1 MTTKTLTIKGDLIN
15 MQLNIGQEIQLK
27 EVIKILLDE
36 DMKNGGTLKRQ
47 IKEINKIKTADIPND
62 DSRKEKVKKKD
73 KKLKVKK
80 KNEETSKSKT
90 LDTSVLLKK
99 KNDRNG
105 I

>member
-1 MTTKTLTIKGDLIN
+1 M
-15 MQLNIGQEIQLK
+15 E
-27 EVIKILLDE
+27 
-36 DMKNGGTLKRQ
+36 
-47 IKEINKIKTADIPND
+47 KEINKIKTADIPND
-62 DSRKEKVKKKD
+62 DSRKEKVKKKN